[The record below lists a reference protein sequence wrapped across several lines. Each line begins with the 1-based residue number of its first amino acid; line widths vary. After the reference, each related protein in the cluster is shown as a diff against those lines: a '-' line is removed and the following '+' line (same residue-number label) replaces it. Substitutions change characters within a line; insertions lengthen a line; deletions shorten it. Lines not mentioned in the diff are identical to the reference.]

1 MAFTDN
7 IVKLGKNRTSAFT
20 RTVVMEVGARLV
32 ERSPVGNPS
41 LWAGKPPSG
50 YAGGRFRANWQHGHN
65 SAPTGEL
72 DKIDPGGGATT
83 GKLQADVLTAPAAG
97 VHYLVN
103 NLPYADALENG
114 HSTQAP
120 TGIVGL
126 TRLEIPGI
134 MDKAARK

>member
-7 IVKLGKNRTSAFT
+7 IVKLGKNRTSQFV

-41 LWAGKPPSG
+41 LWQGKPPPG
-50 YAGGRFRANWQHGHN
+50 YVGGRFRGNWQYGYN
-65 SAPTGEL
+65 SAPPGVLERIDKDGTATRAGIETGAL
-72 DKIDPGGGATT
+72 IN
-83 GKLQADVLTAPAAG
+83 PAVG

-103 NLPYADALENG
+103 NLPYAEPLENG

-120 TGIVGL
+120 LGIVGL
-126 TRLEIPGI
+126 TRMEIPGI
-134 MDKAARK
+134 MDKAARS